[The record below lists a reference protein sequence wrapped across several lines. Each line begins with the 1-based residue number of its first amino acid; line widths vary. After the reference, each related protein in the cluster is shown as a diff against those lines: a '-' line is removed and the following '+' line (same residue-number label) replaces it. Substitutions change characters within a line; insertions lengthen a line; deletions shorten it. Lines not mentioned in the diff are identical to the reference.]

1 MIFGGPKLSYTSEVP
16 AKRMGK
22 WYRLGKSACTADSPK
37 RASPRKQADQ
47 TNLYKKYTGT
57 GGPRIADPHHRSPTK
72 VMRALVD
79 YGIER
84 LNQGG
89 KRPRDS
95 RGQSYAPDNMLTKVA
110 RTISADPKNL
120 RRQLKNAYHKLEKG
134 TGSEH
139 SAPLPGG
146 RKSGSGSEK
155 KLKPEHLQ
163 MIAEKAKEWKGNF
176 SVADMHTYL
185 MDEFDAESPGFTVCK
200 ATVAKTLKELGF
212 QKKRVKTQIRLTENN
227 KVRRK
232 AWAIQLLNKLRDG
245 NGWMDAGN
253 GTLPK
258 PKKERTAYVDL
269 DEKVLLHKLSVC

>member
-72 VMRALVD
+72 IMRALVD
-79 YGIER
+79 YGLDR
-84 LNQGG
+84 LHQGW

-95 RGQSYAPDNMLTKVA
+95 RGRLLPDKPLAKVA

-120 RRQLKNAYHKLEKG
+120 RRQLKNAYDKLQKG

-146 RKSGSGSEK
+146 CKSGSGSEK
-155 KLKPEHLQ
+155 KLKPEHLH
-163 MIAEKAKEWKGNF
+163 MIVDKAKEWKGNF

-200 ATVAKTLKELGF
+200 ATVAVRGTANGHLRAPRGSTCSWSCVE
-212 QKKRVKTQIRLTENN
+212 RV
-227 KVRRK
+227 
-232 AWAIQLLNKLRDG
+232 G
-245 NGWMDAGN
+245 NSI
-253 GTLPK
+253 
-258 PKKERTAYVDL
+258 AYWCGAAVFFFFF
-269 DEKVLLHKLSVC
+269 K